1 MMRDQKEEQLSDSA
15 GSLVSRAML
24 AINQHIRS
32 SGLKLGD
39 SIPSETTF
47 ALQLGVSRAVV
58 REAFRSLSAVGVIE
72 VGNGRRA
79 RVGGIDETVLPII
92 LNHAVLTDQ
101 ISILQVYD
109 ARRTIEMR
117 TVALAAMRRSTAE
130 AAEISGLAASMAE
143 DFATAG
149 KVMEHDISFHEA
161 IARASK
167 NPLLSLI
174 VGAFR
179 GVTLHTWQIGWSSR
193 RTDDDRQGSVECH
206 IRIAEAI
213 AQHKAEEAE
222 ECMAEHFD
230 NSVKVLLSAGIT

>member
-1 MMRDQKEEQLSDSA
+1 
-15 GSLVSRAML
+15 
-24 AINQHIRS
+24 
-32 SGLKLGD
+32 
-39 SIPSETTF
+39 
-47 ALQLGVSRAVV
+47 
-58 REAFRSLSAVGVIE
+58 
-72 VGNGRRA
+72 
-79 RVGGIDETVLPII
+79 VLPII

-193 RTDDDRQGSVECH
+193 RTDDDRHGSVECH

-213 AQHKAEEAE
+213 AQQKAEEAE

>member
-1 MMRDQKEEQLSDSA
+1 MRDQIEEELSDST
-15 GSLVSRAML
+15 GGLVSRAML

-39 SIPSETTF
+39 SMPSETAF
-47 ALQLGVSRAVV
+47 ALQLGVSRAVI

-117 TVALAAMRRSTAE
+117 TVALAAMRRSPAE
-130 AAEISGLAASMAE
+130 AAEISGLAASMDQ
-143 DFATAG
+143 DFGIAST
-149 KVMEHDISFHEA
+149 VMEHDISFHEA

-167 NPLLSLI
+167 NPLFSLI
-174 VGAFR
+174 VSAFR
-179 GVTLHTWQIGWSSR
+179 AVTHHTWHIGWSSR
-193 RTDDDRQGSVECH
+193 RTDEDRRGSITCH
-206 IRIAEAI
+206 IRIADAI
-213 AQHKAEEAE
+213 KRQDTKDAED
-222 ECMAEHFD
+222 CMAEHFD
-230 NSVKVLLSAGIT
+230 NSVKVLLAAGVT